1 MSNTE
6 TYTLTYCD
14 SSEEYATYALAR
26 AAQVELNALGMI
38 GSSIDTVER

>member
-1 MSNTE
+1 MS
-6 TYTLTYCD
+6 YTRTYCD

-38 GSSIDTVER
+38 GSSIEMEN